1 MLYWH
6 DATIVV
12 SFIYKFNYLS
22 TNNSEVG
29 GLLVI
34 STSDKRSFYH
44 GHVSPSSL
52 PLFSNCDYSPSNAD
66 HIEDIP
72 MSLNG
77 SSPSSEDDKPIQ
89 PKVNIKKK
97 NYDVTKK
104 VPRKMVTKLAWAKL
118 FIGEDETLHIFKCRV

>member
-1 MLYWH
+1 VLYWH
-6 DATIVV
+6 DATIVL

-22 TNNSEVG
+22 TNNSKVG

-34 STSDKRSFYH
+34 PTSDKTSFYH
-44 GHVSPSSL
+44 GHVSPSSP
-52 PLFSNCDYSPSNAD
+52 PLFSICDYSPSNAD

-72 MSLNG
+72 MSLSG

-97 NYDVTKK
+97 NYDATKK
-104 VPRKMVTKLAWAKL
+104 FQEKWLQNSHGQNCL
-118 FIGEDETLHIFKCRV
+118 